1 MPECPRRLECPKGD
15 KPLSIIHKITEN
27 IITGMAAKARTDK
40 RGLLLVS
47 SGGLGD
53 TILFSL
59 MVERFM
65 SLVPEDEHVML
76 VVRSES
82 RLASFLFPDR
92 VRMMPVDYRKFIR
105 ASAYR
110 VAVCRQI
117 RDFGVRTAISTDHLR
132 LPTVDDLMIMASGAT
147 ERFALS
153 PRSWPKHDA
162 ALQKH
167 RKWYTRWVEP
177 DPAMAHRL
185 IRWWELANAL
195 TGETP
200 PPPVVRFDPARLPG
214 AVTAPR
220 PHIVLHPFSAIAER
234 EAAPEIFIA
243 LAEAFR
249 DTHDIILSA
258 GPDDLTRAPRHHAL
272 ANLDGV
278 RVDESELV
286 AKAAL
291 IRAAALVVS
300 VDTSIMHLAAGAG
313 VPTLCLASAAH
324 IVDSVPYDSRMMPE
338 NIRFEVPDIDCAGC
352 LGQCI
357 HPLENG
363 RYHCLTQITP
373 DRALNAAREVLAQ
386 RAGPA

>member
-1 MPECPRRLECPKGD
+1 MPESPRRLECPKGD

-40 RGLLLVS
+40 HGLLLVS

-59 MVERFM
+59 MIERFM
-65 SLVPEDEHVML
+65 ALVPEDEPVWL
-76 VVRSES
+76 VVRAES

-167 RKWYTRWVEP
+167 RAWYSRWVEP

-195 TGETP
+195 TGEAP
-200 PPPVVRFDPARLPG
+200 PPPVVRFDPDRLPG
-214 AVTAPR
+214 AVTGPR

-234 EAAPEIFIA
+234 EAAPEVFIA
-243 LAEAFR
+243 LVEAFR

-258 GPDDLTRAPRHHAL
+258 GPGDLARAPQHHGL
-272 ANLDGV
+272 AALDGV
-278 RVDESELV
+278 RVDESEL
-286 AKAAL
+286 ASKAAL

-313 VPTLCLASAAH
+313 APTLCLASAAH

-338 NIRFEVPDIDCAGC
+338 NIRFDVPNIDCAGC

-386 RAGPA
+386 HAGPA